1 MTQKTLAEVA
11 PTPEEE
17 LANWQMLYDEFR
29 KATPSSPAWYQLAD
43 YCIGVL
49 MHDKINSLKIAI
61 SPQQQDM
68 K

>member
-1 MTQKTLAEVA
+1 MTHSTL
-11 PTPEEE
+11 TPEEE
-17 LANWQMLYDEFR
+17 LANWQGLYDQFR

-49 MHDKINSLKIAI
+49 MADKLLTIKNRIADGV
-61 SPQQQDM
+61 SEDG